1 MQDSRKSSLGDASKV
16 RSSAITYGRSEAI
29 AIVILAAG
37 ASTRMGRPKQILPY
51 GEHSFLRHTAEIAVA
66 SGYQPIVVVLGA
78 YAEQTRPELSQLPVQ
93 VIENCQW
100 SEGISASIRVGIQ
113 ALSTMSDPVEAAV
126 LTLCDQPF
134 VSVQVIT
141 RLIEA
146 YQTTGQPIVASAYS
160 ETLGVPAL
168 FRHTFCPKL
177 IDLSSREGAK
187 QVLQKYTQEVVGI
200 PFPEGM
206 IDIDTPKDYEQFRA
220 MAGTLHRLVSPHTKS
235 RRFG

>member
-1 MQDSRKSSLGDASKV
+1 MQDSRDSLEAASKA
-16 RSSAITYGRSEAI
+16 RSSAFTYGGSEAI

-37 ASTRMGRPKQILPY
+37 ASTRMGRPKQLLPY
-51 GEHSFLRHTAEIAVA
+51 GEHSFLRHTAEVAAA

-78 YAEQTRPELSQLPVQ
+78 YAEQTRPELNQLPVQ
-93 VIENCQW
+93 VIENYQW
-100 SEGISASIRVGIQ
+100 SEGMSASIRVGIQ

-141 RLIEA
+141 QLIEA

-160 ETLGVPAL
+160 GTFGVPAL
-168 FRHTFCPKL
+168 FRHSFFPKL
-177 IDLSSREGAK
+177 MDLSGSEGAK
-187 QVLQKYTQEVVGI
+187 QVIQKYTQEVVGI
-200 PFPEGM
+200 PFPAGV

-220 MAGTLHRLVSPHTKS
+220 MAGLKLPMSSTTESNPL
-235 RRFG
+235 